1 MPRRKKPTEGL
12 DSRGQDGEEEEE
24 ENRNPSNAKKKRSFV
39 DAFIVISDS
48 DGEESKEE
56 SGLQKKRTKQ
66 QLDRA
71 KFAAK
76 RKIAQ
81 MTEEEQFAL
90 ALKMSEQEARQVN
103 SQEEEEEE
111 LLRKAIAESLSS
123 CQPSDSSDATPQ
135 LSAEALGA
143 RGQSQPAEKES
154 SEILGGLA
162 PCPDTP
168 PSECSSHSQSTR
180 ADGSG
185 QMDVA
190 RSPLVVLRRL
200 SQEIVESSLVSS
212 IIVSPGKGQPVT
224 RSSEKRSSPTKSDS
238 NNTLPSTLREELLS
252 LSPTFG
258 RVTSGSWQLTP
269 RRLFTSPSS
278 SSEATGHEPK
288 EHSLP
293 CTGHSAGEAGAGS
306 SGTVWKRQ
314 TPELCG
320 SPRRS
325 GGGTGTKHTSQ
336 PRHTIKVCVSTEQA
350 EQNEVSDST
359 PELSVLNAT
368 EEKHKQEEAR
378 ETVHYYWGIPFCP
391 KGVDPNQYTKVI
403 LCQLEVYQ
411 KSLKQAQRQL
421 LHKKEF
427 GNPVVP
433 SSSLSQNELGKGEQ
447 ISRENGVAD
456 DTEDGDPDR
465 KKESE
470 SITWLLPSKRR
481 EAESP
486 GHSME
491 EEKNS
496 TSDDEPTT
504 SYCQPSQVLP
514 AEDVCED
521 GEPMQIAQSIS
532 MLTPLVSR
540 RSPDISTENSDEEE
554 ISVCPET
561 QPSPLEA
568 LEAEREEL
576 CPSSRDA
583 PMQTGGDADAGRTV
597 SECSPPAADH
607 VLCPLCDQGFPATRI
622 QLHAMYCNG
631 ITGEEA
637 GGDSP
642 GSLLVACQQE
652 YAERSLTERDN
663 TLTCS
668 LQMPGEQVWKGCVGS
683 QKEQKLLDPL
693 STCWSAGISLATH
706 MCRSW
711 PVPAAT
717 GEQHHWCSALV
728 EIFIQ
733 SPTELHAAVLTRRQ
747 REARSKAAS
756 VKSSPA
762 SLDIDKCEKCYL
774 CKSLVPLLQYQRH
787 VDSCLQAARQAQGTR
802 RLRSTKDV
810 RRQEKGLLRMLEL
823 SESKSAGADAGTPLT
838 GLGDQQSPP
847 APSARAG
854 GPTVDSP
861 SSLQH
866 LPFNVTPAKPGIS
879 FSEATDCVVD
889 LEPHVALRLGSQQ
902 QTKGCRRRKHKL

>member
-1 MPRRKKPTEGL
+1 KKKPTEGL

-24 ENRNPSNAKKKRSFV
+24 EKRNPANAKKKRSFV

-48 DGEESKEE
+48 DGEQESKEE

-66 QLDRA
+66 QLDRT

-103 SQEEEEEE
+103 CQEEEEEE

-135 LSAEALGA
+135 LSAEALGT
-143 RGQSQPAEKES
+143 RGQSQPAEKEG

-162 PCPDTP
+162 LCPDTP
-168 PSECSSHSQSTR
+168 RSECSSHSQSAR
-180 ADGSG
+180 ADGNG
-185 QMDVA
+185 QMDHN
-190 RSPLVVLRRL
+190 R
-200 SQEIVESSLVSS
+200 VSGEGPACDK
-212 IIVSPGKGQPVT
+212 VK
-224 RSSEKRSSPTKSDS
+224 
-238 NNTLPSTLREELLS
+238 
-252 LSPTFG
+252 
-258 RVTSGSWQLTP
+258 VTSGSWRLTP
-269 RRLFTSPSS
+269 RRLFTSTSS

-288 EHSLP
+288 EQPLP
-293 CTGHSAGEAGAGS
+293 CTGHSAGDASAGS
-306 SGTVWKRQ
+306 SPTLWKSWKVER
-314 TPELCG
+314 TPELC
-320 SPRRS
+320 
-325 GGGTGTKHTSQ
+325 
-336 PRHTIKVCVSTEQA
+336 VL
-350 EQNEVSDST
+350 NEV
-359 PELSVLNAT
+359 

-378 ETVHYYWGIPFCP
+378 DTVHYYWGIPFCP

-465 KKESE
+465 QKESE
-470 SITWLLPSKRR
+470 SMTWLLSSKRK

-504 SYCQPSQVLP
+504 SYCQASQVLP
-514 AEDVCED
+514 AEDVRED

-532 MLTPLVSR
+532 VLTPLGSK
-540 RSPDISTENSDEEE
+540 RSPDIATENCAEEE

-568 LEAEREEL
+568 IEAEREEL
-576 CPSSRDA
+576 CLGSRDA
-583 PMQTGGDADAGRTV
+583 PMQAGGDEGAGRTV
-597 SECSPPAADH
+597 SECSPTAADR
-607 VLCPLCDQGFPATRI
+607 VSCPLCDQGFPATKI
-622 QLHAMYCNG
+622 ELHAMYCNG
-631 ITGEEA
+631 IVGEEA
-637 GGDSP
+637 GEDSP
-642 GSLLVACQQE
+642 
-652 YAERSLTERDN
+652 
-663 TLTCS
+663 
-668 LQMPGEQVWKGCVGS
+668 
-683 QKEQKLLDPL
+683 
-693 STCWSAGISLATH
+693 
-706 MCRSW
+706 
-711 PVPAAT
+711 
-717 GEQHHWCSALV
+717 
-728 EIFIQ
+728 
-733 SPTELHAAVLTRRQ
+733 VLTRRQ

-756 VKSSPA
+756 GESGPT

-802 RLRSTKDV
+802 RLR
-810 RRQEKGLLRMLEL
+810 
-823 SESKSAGADAGTPLT
+823 
-838 GLGDQQSPP
+838 
-847 APSARAG
+847 
-854 GPTVDSP
+854 
-861 SSLQH
+861 
-866 LPFNVTPAKPGIS
+866 
-879 FSEATDCVVD
+879 
-889 LEPHVALRLGSQQ
+889 
-902 QTKGCRRRKHKL
+902 

>member
-24 ENRNPSNAKKKRSFV
+24 EKRNTAIAKRQRSFV

-56 SGLQKKRTKQ
+56 NGLQKKRTKQ
-66 QLDRA
+66 QLDRT

-90 ALKMSEQEARQVN
+90 ALEMSEQEARQVN
-103 SQEEEEEE
+103 CQEEEEEE
-111 LLRKAIAESLSS
+111 LLRKAIAESLNS
-123 CQPSDSSDATPQ
+123 CQPSGSSDATPQ

-143 RGQSQPAEKES
+143 GGQSQPAEKEG

-162 PCPDTP
+162 LCPDTP
-168 PSECSSHSQSTR
+168 HSKCSSYSQSSR
-180 ADGSG
+180 ADGNG

-224 RSSEKRSSPTKSDS
+224 RSSEKPSSPGKSDS
-238 NNTLPSTLREELLS
+238 SNMLPSTLRDDLTC

-258 RVTSGSWQLTP
+258 RVNSGFWRLTP
-269 RRLFTSPSS
+269 RRLFTNLSS
-278 SSEATGHEPK
+278 SSEATGHKPK
-288 EHSLP
+288 EQPLP

-306 SGTVWKRQ
+306 SAALWKSWTTER
-314 TPELCG
+314 CS

-325 GGGTGTKHTSQ
+325 GGGAGTAHTSQ
-336 PRHTIKVCVSTEQA
+336 PGHTAKVCVSTEQA
-350 EQNEVSDST
+350 EQSEVPDST
-359 PELSVLNAT
+359 PELCVLNAAAA
-368 EEKHKQEEAR
+368 KHKQEEAR
-378 ETVHYYWGIPFCP
+378 DTVHYYWGIPFCP

-433 SSSLSQNELGKGEQ
+433 NSSLSKNGLGKGQQ

-456 DTEDGDPDR
+456 DTEDGDTGGQ
-465 KKESE
+465 KESE
-470 SITWLLPSKRR
+470 SITWLLPTKRR

-504 SYCQPSQVLP
+504 SYCQASQMLP
-514 AEDVCED
+514 AEDVHED

-532 MLTPLVSR
+532 VMTLLGSK
-540 RSPDISTENSDEEE
+540 RSPDIATENSAEEE

-561 QPSPLEA
+561 QPSPLEPT
-568 LEAEREEL
+568 EAEREEL
-576 CPSSRDA
+576 CSGSRDA
-583 PMQTGGDADAGRTV
+583 PEQAGGDEDADGTV
-597 SECSPPAADH
+597 SECSPAAADP
-607 VLCPLCDQGFPATRI
+607 VLCPLCDQGFPATEI
-622 QLHAMYCNG
+622 ELHAMYCNG
-631 ITGEEA
+631 IVGEEA
-637 GGDSP
+637 GRDSP
-642 GSLLVACQQE
+642 
-652 YAERSLTERDN
+652 
-663 TLTCS
+663 
-668 LQMPGEQVWKGCVGS
+668 
-683 QKEQKLLDPL
+683 
-693 STCWSAGISLATH
+693 
-706 MCRSW
+706 
-711 PVPAAT
+711 
-717 GEQHHWCSALV
+717 
-728 EIFIQ
+728 
-733 SPTELHAAVLTRRQ
+733 VLTRRQ

-756 VKSSPA
+756 GESGPT
-762 SLDIDKCEKCYL
+762 SLDVDKCEKCYL

-802 RLRSTKDV
+802 RLRSAKV
-810 RRQEKGLLRMLEL
+810 IGRQERGLLRMLEL
-823 SESKSAGADAGTPLT
+823 SESKSAGADEGTPIA
-838 GLGDQQSPP
+838 GLGDQESPP
-847 APSARAG
+847 ALSARAG
-854 GPTVDSP
+854 EPAVDSS

-866 LPFNVTPAKPGIS
+866 PPFSIS

-889 LEPHVALRLGSQQ
+889 LEPHAALRLGSQQ
-902 QTKGCRRRKHKL
+902 QTKGCRRRKRKF

>member
-12 DSRGQDGEEEEE
+12 DSRGQDGEEKEEE
-24 ENRNPSNAKKKRSFV
+24 KRNLSNAKKKRSFV

-48 DGEESKEE
+48 DGEQESKEE
-56 SGLQKKRTKQ
+56 RELQKKRSKQ
-66 QLDRA
+66 QLERA

-76 RKIAQ
+76 RKITQ

-103 SQEEEEEE
+103 CQEEEEEE
-111 LLRKAIAESLSS
+111 LLRKAIAESLNS

-135 LSAEALGA
+135 LSAEALGMQ
-143 RGQSQPAEKES
+143 GQSQPAEKEG

-162 PCPDTP
+162 LCPDTP
-168 PSECSSHSQSTR
+168 CSKCSSHSQSTR

-224 RSSEKRSSPTKSDS
+224 RSSGKPSSPAKSDS
-238 NNTLPSTLREELLS
+238 SNMLPSTLGEDLIS
-252 LSPTFG
+252 LSPVFG
-258 RVTSGSWQLTP
+258 RVSSGSWRLTP
-269 RRLFTSPSS
+269 RRLFRSPSS

-288 EHSLP
+288 EQPLP
-293 CTGHSAGEAGAGS
+293 CTDHSAGEAVTGS
-306 SGTVWKRQ
+306 SAMLWKSQ
-314 TPELCG
+314 AVEQCG

-325 GGGTGTKHTSQ
+325 GGAGIKHTSQ
-336 PRHTIKVCVSTEQA
+336 PRHATKASASTERV
-350 EQNEVSDST
+350 EQGEVPDST
-359 PELSVLNAT
+359 PKLCVLNVA
-368 EEKHKQEEAR
+368 EEKHKQEEVR
-378 ETVHYYWGIPFCP
+378 DTVHYYWGIPFCP

-433 SSSLSQNELGKGEQ
+433 SSSLSQNELGREEQ
-447 ISRENGVAD
+447 MNRENGVAD
-456 DTEDGDPDR
+456 DTEDGDLDGQ
-465 KKESE
+465 KESE

-491 EEKNS
+491 EEKS
-496 TSDDEPTT
+496 SASDDEPTT
-504 SYCQPSQVLP
+504 SYCQASQVLP
-514 AEDVCED
+514 AEDVGED

-532 MLTPLVSR
+532 MLTPLGSK
-540 RSPDISTENSDEEE
+540 RSPDISTENSAEEE

-561 QPSPLEA
+561 QLSPLEA
-568 LEAEREEL
+568 IEAESEEL
-576 CPSSRDA
+576 CLGSRDA
-583 PMQTGGDADAGRTV
+583 PLQAGGNEDAGRIV
-597 SECSPPAADH
+597 SERSPTAGDH
-607 VLCPLCDQGFPATRI
+607 VSCPLCDQDFPAAEI
-622 QLHAMYCNG
+622 ELHAMYCNG
-631 ITGEEA
+631 IVGEEA
-637 GGDSP
+637 GKDSP
-642 GSLLVACQQE
+642 
-652 YAERSLTERDN
+652 
-663 TLTCS
+663 
-668 LQMPGEQVWKGCVGS
+668 
-683 QKEQKLLDPL
+683 
-693 STCWSAGISLATH
+693 
-706 MCRSW
+706 
-711 PVPAAT
+711 
-717 GEQHHWCSALV
+717 
-728 EIFIQ
+728 
-733 SPTELHAAVLTRRQ
+733 VLTRRQ

-756 VKSSPA
+756 GESGPT

-810 RRQEKGLLRMLEL
+810 GRQERGLLRMLEL
-823 SESKSAGADAGTPLT
+823 SESRAAGGDTGTPLA
-838 GLGDQQSPP
+838 GLGDQQSP
-847 APSARAG
+847 AAVSARARG
-854 GPTVDSP
+854 LVEDRH

-866 LPFNVTPAKPGIS
+866 LPPDTSPVKPGIS
-879 FSEATDCVVD
+879 SEAADCVED
-889 LEPHVALRLGSQQ
+889 LELHVALRPGSQQ
-902 QTKGCRRRKHKL
+902 QAKGCHRRKRKF

>member
-1 MPRRKKPTEGL
+1 MPRKKKPTEGL

-24 ENRNPSNAKKKRSFV
+24 EKRNPANAKKKRSFV

-48 DGEESKEE
+48 DGEQESKEE

-66 QLDRA
+66 QLDRT

-103 SQEEEEEE
+103 CQEEEEEE
-111 LLRKAIAESLSS
+111 LLRKAIAESLNS

-135 LSAEALGA
+135 LSAEVLGA
-143 RGQSQPAEKES
+143 RGQSQPAEKEGS
-154 SEILGGLA
+154 DILRGLA
-162 PCPDTP
+162 LCPDTP
-168 PSECSSHSQSTR
+168 RSKCSSDSQSAR
-180 ADGSG
+180 ADGNG

-224 RSSEKRSSPTKSDS
+224 RSSEKPSSPAKSDS
-238 NNTLPSTLREELLS
+238 SNMLPSTLGEDFIS

-258 RVTSGSWQLTP
+258 RVTSDSWRLTP
-269 RRLFTSPSS
+269 RRLFSSPSS
-278 SSEATGHEPK
+278 SSETTSHEPK
-288 EHSLP
+288 EQPLP
-293 CTGHSAGEAGAGS
+293 CTGHSVGEAGAGS
-306 SGTVWKRQ
+306 SAVLWKSWTAEQ
-314 TPELCG
+314 CG

-325 GGGTGTKHTSQ
+325 GGGAGTKHTSQ
-336 PRHTIKVCVSTEQA
+336 PRHTAKVCVSAGQA
-350 EQNEVSDST
+350 EQNEVPDST
-359 PELSVLNAT
+359 PELCILNAE

-378 ETVHYYWGIPFCP
+378 DTVHYYWGIPFCP

-456 DTEDGDPDR
+456 DTEDGDPDGQ
-465 KKESE
+465 KESE

-504 SYCQPSQVLP
+504 SYCQASQVLP
-514 AEDVCED
+514 AEDVHED
-521 GEPMQIAQSIS
+521 GEPMQVAQSIS
-532 MLTPLVSR
+532 MLTPLGSK
-540 RSPDISTENSDEEE
+540 RSPDTATENSAEEE

-561 QPSPLEA
+561 QPSPLETI
-568 LEAEREEL
+568 EVEREEL
-576 CPSSRDA
+576 CLGSRDA
-583 PMQTGGDADAGRTV
+583 PMQAGGDEDAGRTV
-597 SECSPPAADH
+597 SERSPTAADH
-607 VLCPLCDQGFPATRI
+607 VSCPLCDQGFPATEI
-622 QLHAMYCNG
+622 ELHAMYCNG
-631 ITGEEA
+631 IVGEE
-637 GGDSP
+637 DSP
-642 GSLLVACQQE
+642 
-652 YAERSLTERDN
+652 
-663 TLTCS
+663 
-668 LQMPGEQVWKGCVGS
+668 
-683 QKEQKLLDPL
+683 
-693 STCWSAGISLATH
+693 
-706 MCRSW
+706 
-711 PVPAAT
+711 
-717 GEQHHWCSALV
+717 
-728 EIFIQ
+728 
-733 SPTELHAAVLTRRQ
+733 VLTRRQ
-747 REARSKAAS
+747 REARSKAAGGES
-756 VKSSPA
+756 GPT

-802 RLRSTKDV
+802 RLRSAKDV
-810 RRQEKGLLRMLEL
+810 GRQERGLLRMLEL

-838 GLGDQQSPP
+838 GVGDQQSPP
-847 APSARAG
+847 TLSARAG
-854 GPTVDSP
+854 EPVADSYT
-861 SSLQH
+861 SLRH
-866 LPFNVTPAKPGIS
+866 LPFDVSPAKPSIS
-879 FSEATDCVVD
+879 LEATDCMVD
-889 LEPHVALRLGSQQ
+889 SEPHVALHLGSQQ
-902 QTKGCRRRKHKL
+902 PTKGCRRRRRKF

>member
-1 MPRRKKPTEGL
+1 MPRKKQPTEGL
-12 DSRGQDGEEEEE
+12 DSRSQDGEEEEE
-24 ENRNPSNAKKKRSFV
+24 EKKNPANAKKKRSFV

-66 QLDRA
+66 QLDRT

-103 SQEEEEEE
+103 CQEEEEEE
-111 LLRKAIAESLSS
+111 LLRKAIAESLNS
-123 CQPSDSSDATPQ
+123 CQPSDSSDATPE
-135 LSAEALGA
+135 LSAEVLGL
-143 RGQSQPAEKES
+143 RGQSQPTEQEG

-162 PCPDTP
+162 LCPDTP
-168 PSECSSHSQSTR
+168 RSECSSHSQSAR
-180 ADGSG
+180 ADENG

-200 SQEIVESSLVSS
+200 SQEIIESSLVSS
-212 IIVSPGKGQPVT
+212 IIVSPGKDQPVT
-224 RSSEKRSSPTKSDS
+224 RSSEKPSSPAKRDS
-238 NNTLPSTLREELLS
+238 SNMLPSTFREDLIS

-269 RRLFTSPSS
+269 RRLFTRPSS
-278 SSEATGHEPK
+278 SSEATDHKPK
-288 EHSLP
+288 EQPLP

-306 SGTVWKRQ
+306 SATLWKSWTAER
-314 TPELCG
+314 CG

-325 GGGTGTKHTSQ
+325 GGGAGTKHTSQ
-336 PRHTIKVCVSTEQA
+336 PRHAAKVCVATEQA
-350 EQNEVSDST
+350 EQNQVPDST
-359 PELSVLNAT
+359 PELGVLNAV

-378 ETVHYYWGIPFCP
+378 DTVHYYWGIPFCP

-447 ISRENGVAD
+447 ISTENGVAD
-456 DTEDGDPDR
+456 DTEDGDPDGQ
-465 KKESE
+465 KESE

-491 EEKNS
+491 EERNS

-504 SYCQPSQVLP
+504 SYCQASQVLP
-514 AEDVCED
+514 TEDVHED

-532 MLTPLVSR
+532 VLTPLGSK
-540 RSPDISTENSDEEE
+540 RSPDIATENSAEEE

-568 LEAEREEL
+568 IEAEREEL
-576 CPSSRDA
+576 CSGSEDT
-583 PMQTGGDADAGRTV
+583 PMQAGGDEDAGRTV
-597 SECSPPAADH
+597 SECSPTAADH
-607 VLCPLCDQGFPATRI
+607 VSCPLCDQGFPATEI
-622 QLHAMYCNG
+622 ELHAMYCNG
-631 ITGEEA
+631 IVGEE
-637 GGDSP
+637 P
-642 GSLLVACQQE
+642 
-652 YAERSLTERDN
+652 
-663 TLTCS
+663 
-668 LQMPGEQVWKGCVGS
+668 
-683 QKEQKLLDPL
+683 
-693 STCWSAGISLATH
+693 
-706 MCRSW
+706 
-711 PVPAAT
+711 
-717 GEQHHWCSALV
+717 
-728 EIFIQ
+728 
-733 SPTELHAAVLTRRQ
+733 VLTRSQ
-747 REARSKAAS
+747 REARRKAAS
-756 VKSSPA
+756 GGSSPT
-762 SLDIDKCEKCYL
+762 SLNIDKCEKCYL

-802 RLRSTKDV
+802 RLRRAKDGG
-810 RRQEKGLLRMLEL
+810 RQERGLLRMLEL
-823 SESKSAGADAGTPLT
+823 SESKSAGADAGTPLA

-847 APSARAG
+847 MLSARDG
-854 GPTVDSP
+854 GPVADSP
-861 SSLQH
+861 SSLWH
-866 LPFNVTPAKPGIS
+866 LPFDVSPAKPS
-879 FSEATDCVVD
+879 VSSEATDSGVD
-889 LEPHVALRLGSQQ
+889 VELRAALRLGSQQ
-902 QTKGCRRRKHKL
+902 QTKGCRRRKRKF

>member
-1 MPRRKKPTEGL
+1 MPRKKKPTEGL
-12 DSRGQDGEEEEE
+12 ESRGQDGEEEEE
-24 ENRNPSNAKKKRSFV
+24 EKRNPGNGKKKRSFV

-66 QLDRA
+66 QLDRT

-103 SQEEEEEE
+103 CQEEEEEE

-143 RGQSQPAEKES
+143 RSQSQPAEKEG

-162 PCPDTP
+162 RCPDTP
-168 PSECSSHSQSTR
+168 RSECSSHSQSAR
-180 ADGSG
+180 ADGNG

-224 RSSEKRSSPTKSDS
+224 RSSEEPSSPAKSDS
-238 NNTLPSTLREELLS
+238 SSILPSTLREDFIS

-258 RVTSGSWQLTP
+258 RVTSSSWQLTP
-269 RRLFTSPSS
+269 RRLFTTPSS

-288 EHSLP
+288 EQSLP
-293 CTGHSAGEAGAGS
+293 CTGHSAGEASAGS
-306 SGTVWKRQ
+306 SPTLWKSW
-314 TPELCG
+314 T
-320 SPRRS
+320 RRS
-325 GGGTGTKHTSQ
+325 GGGAGTKHTSQ
-336 PRHTIKVCVSTEQA
+336 PARAAKGCVSTEQA
-350 EQNEVSDST
+350 EQNEVPDST
-359 PELSVLNAT
+359 PELCVLNAV

-378 ETVHYYWGIPFCP
+378 DTVHYYWGIPFCP

-433 SSSLSQNELGKGEQ
+433 SSSLSQNELGKGEP

-456 DTEDGDPDR
+456 DTEDGDPD
-465 KKESE
+465 KQKASE
-470 SITWLLPSKRR
+470 SVTWLLSSKRR

-504 SYCQPSQVLP
+504 SYCQAPQVLP
-514 AEDVCED
+514 AEDVRED

-532 MLTPLVSR
+532 VLTPLGSK
-540 RSPDISTENSDEEE
+540 RSPDIATENSAEEE

-561 QPSPLEA
+561 QLSPLEA
-568 LEAEREEL
+568 IEAEREEL
-576 CPSSRDA
+576 RLGSGDA
-583 PMQTGGDADAGRTV
+583 PMQGGGDEGAGRTA
-597 SECSPPAADH
+597 SESSPAAADR
-607 VLCPLCDQGFPATRI
+607 VSCPLCDRGFPATEI
-622 QLHAMYCNG
+622 ELHAMYCNG
-631 ITGEEA
+631 IVGEEA
-637 GGDSP
+637 AEDSP
-642 GSLLVACQQE
+642 
-652 YAERSLTERDN
+652 
-663 TLTCS
+663 
-668 LQMPGEQVWKGCVGS
+668 
-683 QKEQKLLDPL
+683 
-693 STCWSAGISLATH
+693 
-706 MCRSW
+706 
-711 PVPAAT
+711 
-717 GEQHHWCSALV
+717 
-728 EIFIQ
+728 
-733 SPTELHAAVLTRRQ
+733 VLTRRQ

-756 VKSSPA
+756 SDGGPT
-762 SLDIDKCEKCYL
+762 SLDTDKCEKCYL

-802 RLRSTKDV
+802 RLRSAKDV
-810 RRQEKGLLRMLEL
+810 GRQERGLLRMLEL
-823 SESKSAGADAGTPLT
+823 SESKSAGADAGGPIA

-847 APSARAG
+847 ALSAGAG
-854 GPTVDSP
+854 GAAADSP
-861 SSLQH
+861 SCLRH
-866 LPFNVTPAKPGIS
+866 LPFNISPAKPGVS
-879 FSEATDCVVD
+879 FSQATDGVVD
-889 LEPHVALRLGSQQ
+889 LEPHAALRLGSQR
-902 QTKGCRRRKHKL
+902 QTKGCRRRKRKV

>member
-1 MPRRKKPTEGL
+1 MPRKKQPTEGL
-12 DSRGQDGEEEEE
+12 DSRSQDGEEEEE
-24 ENRNPSNAKKKRSFV
+24 EKKNPANAKKKRSFV

-66 QLDRA
+66 QLDRT

-103 SQEEEEEE
+103 CQEEEEEE
-111 LLRKAIAESLSS
+111 LLRKAIAESLNS
-123 CQPSDSSDATPQ
+123 CQPSDSSDATPE
-135 LSAEALGA
+135 LSAEVLGL
-143 RGQSQPAEKES
+143 RGQSQPTEQEG

-162 PCPDTP
+162 LCPDTP
-168 PSECSSHSQSTR
+168 RSECSSHSQSAR
-180 ADGSG
+180 ADENG

-200 SQEIVESSLVSS
+200 SQEIIESSLVSS
-212 IIVSPGKGQPVT
+212 IIVSPGKDQPVT
-224 RSSEKRSSPTKSDS
+224 RSSEKPSSPAKRDS
-238 NNTLPSTLREELLS
+238 SNMLPSTFREDLIS

-269 RRLFTSPSS
+269 RRLFTRPSS
-278 SSEATGHEPK
+278 SSEATDHKPK
-288 EHSLP
+288 EQPLP

-306 SGTVWKRQ
+306 SATLWKSWTAER
-314 TPELCG
+314 CG

-325 GGGTGTKHTSQ
+325 GGGAGTKHTSQ
-336 PRHTIKVCVSTEQA
+336 PRHAAKVCVATEQA
-350 EQNEVSDST
+350 EQNQVPDST
-359 PELSVLNAT
+359 PELGVLNAV

-378 ETVHYYWGIPFCP
+378 DTVHYYWGIPFCP

-447 ISRENGVAD
+447 ISTENGVAD
-456 DTEDGDPDR
+456 DTEDGDPDGQ
-465 KKESE
+465 KESE

-491 EEKNS
+491 EERNS

-504 SYCQPSQVLP
+504 SYCQASQVLP
-514 AEDVCED
+514 TEDVHED

-532 MLTPLVSR
+532 VLTPLGSK
-540 RSPDISTENSDEEE
+540 RSPDIATENSAEEE

-568 LEAEREEL
+568 IEAEREEL
-576 CPSSRDA
+576 CSGSEDT
-583 PMQTGGDADAGRTV
+583 PMQAGGDEDAGRTV
-597 SECSPPAADH
+597 SECSPTAADH
-607 VLCPLCDQGFPATRI
+607 VSCPLCDQGFPATEI
-622 QLHAMYCNG
+622 ELHAMYCNG
-631 ITGEEA
+631 IVGEEP
-637 GGDSP
+637 GEDSP
-642 GSLLVACQQE
+642 
-652 YAERSLTERDN
+652 
-663 TLTCS
+663 
-668 LQMPGEQVWKGCVGS
+668 
-683 QKEQKLLDPL
+683 
-693 STCWSAGISLATH
+693 
-706 MCRSW
+706 
-711 PVPAAT
+711 
-717 GEQHHWCSALV
+717 
-728 EIFIQ
+728 
-733 SPTELHAAVLTRRQ
+733 VLTRSQ
-747 REARSKAAS
+747 REARRKAAS
-756 VKSSPA
+756 GGSSPT
-762 SLDIDKCEKCYL
+762 SLNIDKCEKCYL

-802 RLRSTKDV
+802 RLRRAKDGG
-810 RRQEKGLLRMLEL
+810 RQERGLLRMLEL
-823 SESKSAGADAGTPLT
+823 SESKSAGADAGTPLA

-847 APSARAG
+847 MLSARDG
-854 GPTVDSP
+854 GPVADSP
-861 SSLQH
+861 SSLWH
-866 LPFNVTPAKPGIS
+866 LPFDVSPAKPS
-879 FSEATDCVVD
+879 VSSEATDSGVD
-889 LEPHVALRLGSQQ
+889 VELRAALRLGSQQ
-902 QTKGCRRRKHKL
+902 QTKGCRRRKRKF